1 MNRRVACE
9 AWTSVQVSVSA
20 ARRPRHCAVV
30 VPRLQQLSSSS
41 SPFPRS
47 QLVLNHFEI
56 LGMPVSFSLDERQM
70 KANYLKLMMDA
81 HPDRRHRAAHGDH
94 TSLEAD
100 NDFGPVVDEVAS
112 LVTKSFDVLQKPHT
126 RAGHLLELHEH
137 PLEEAAT
144 TELVGEAFLMGIMEL
159 REAIAETSDNNKL
172 QEMWRNNKKAIQETC
187 DGLELAFGSHDWDEA
202 VRLTAQ
208 LQYWNRIEE
217 TLRDKLD
224 SLE

>member
-1 MNRRVACE
+1 
-9 AWTSVQVSVSA
+9 
-20 ARRPRHCAVV
+20 
-30 VPRLQQLSSSS
+30 
-41 SPFPRS
+41 
-47 QLVLNHFEI
+47 
-56 LGMPVSFSLDERQM
+56 MPVSFSLDERQM
-70 KANYLKLMMDA
+70 KANYLKLMMDV
-81 HPDRRHRAAHGDH
+81 HPDKRHRAAHSDH

-126 RAGHLLELHEH
+126 RACHLLELHDH
-137 PLEEAAT
+137 PLEEEAT
-144 TELVGEAFLMGIMEL
+144 TELVGEAFLIGIMEI
-159 REAIAETSDNNKL
+159 REAIAETTDNSKL
-172 QEMWRNNKKAIQETC
+172 QEMWKSNKKVIQERC